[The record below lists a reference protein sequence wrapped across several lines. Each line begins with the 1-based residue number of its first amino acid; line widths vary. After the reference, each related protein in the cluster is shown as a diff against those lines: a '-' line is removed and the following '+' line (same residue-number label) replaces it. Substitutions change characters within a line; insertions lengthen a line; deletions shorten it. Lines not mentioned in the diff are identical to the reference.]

1 MKQVAF
7 KGTGN
12 EYFNIWIVNILL
24 CIVTLGIYYPWAK
37 ARNRRYF
44 YANTVYEGRNFEYH
58 ATGKQLFLG
67 YAIGVGL
74 LILMS
79 VLNSV
84 FPSSNLI
91 TPIIL
96 FIGVPWVIWRSLKFN
111 ARMTSFSNV
120 RFGFDGSL
128 GQAYFNYLLLP
139 ILGFL
144 AFYLPIILG
153 FVPMFLDTEIGIP
166 AWVKVFAPFVAIL
179 AVVLSIYVA
188 GFTKKKITDYAIGK
202 AKFGQGSFNTNVTTK
217 EFIFIL
223 LKAGLVVFA
232 VFVVLAIL
240 AGIIFGLIMGGSMV
254 TDMSTLNPEV
264 MAENM
269 AGEVNP
275 LVGLLVPLLYLGFI
289 AASLFVRAYFYS
301 RNRRYIYAN
310 TQLDNKIDFKS
321 TVGAKSYFWVIFSN
335 FLITIFTLGFG
346 RPWAKVREAKY
357 LAQNTWIE
365 ATDTDIDS
373 YLTQKQAEQSAIG
386 EEIGDVFDVDVG
398 IGL

>member
-1 MKQVAF
+1 MKQVTF
-7 KGTGN
+7 KGTGS
-12 EYFNIWIVNILL
+12 EYFNIWIVNVLL

-37 ARNRRYF
+37 VRTRRYF

-79 VLNSV
+79 ALNSA
-84 FPSSNLI
+84 FPASNVI

-96 FIGVPWVIWRSLKFN
+96 FVGFPWIIWRSLKFN
-111 ARMTSFSNV
+111 TRVTSFSNV

-139 ILGFL
+139 ILSFL
-144 AFYLPIILG
+144 VFYLPIILV
-153 FVPMFLDTEIGIP
+153 FLPILLDTETSIP
-166 AWVKVFAPFVAIL
+166 SWLKVFAPFVVIL
-179 AVVLSIYVA
+179 AIVLSIYVA

-217 EFIFIL
+217 KFIVIL
-223 LKAGLVVFA
+223 LKSGLVAFGI
-232 VFVVLAIL
+232 FIVLAIL
-240 AGIIFGLIMGGSMV
+240 ASIIFGLMMGGSML
-254 TDMSTLNPEV
+254 TDVSNLDPET

-269 AGEVNP
+269 VGNVNP
-275 LVGLLVPLLYLGFI
+275 LLGLLIPLLYLGFI
-289 AASLFVRAYFYS
+289 AASLFLRAYFYS
-301 RNRRYIYAN
+301 RNRGYIYAN

-321 TVGAKSYFWVIFSN
+321 SVGAKSYFWIIFSN
-335 FLITIFTLGFG
+335 FLITIFTLGLG
-346 RPWAKVREAKY
+346 RPWAKVREARY
-357 LAQNTWIE
+357 LANNTWID

-373 YLTQKQAEQSAIG
+373 YLTQKQDEQSAIG